1 MQLVVGCTC
10 IYFVSSVVFNDF
22 LITFF
27 FQNSGSILGPL
38 FFILYVN
45 DLSNVSHKIFSILF
59 EDDTIIFMQG
69 NNLHKLIAELQ
80 TELTKVIEWLN
91 INKLTINLSKT

>member
-1 MQLVVGCTC
+1 MFHTIVKTTLRQNIITC
-10 IYFVSSVVFNDF
+10 GVP
-22 LITFF
+22 
-27 FQNSGSILGPL
+27 QGSILVPL

-45 DLSNVSHKIFSILF
+45 NLSNVSHKIFFVLF
-59 EDDTIIFMQG
+59 ADYTNMFMQG

-91 INKLTINLSKT
+91 INN